1 MGARKQSTRS
11 PDAPTA
17 AALAPRGSATAD
29 CTRDARCSG
38 NSEGGSPG
46 AWRRGPATTLPVGRL
61 AQLGE
66 RLVYTQEVA
75 GSSPAPPTLSA
86 VVDEVLSG
94 GETGRP
100 RPVRSSWP
108 WVGDDPQSTG
118 GGEDDSSL
126 RPCGHGAA
134 ATVRV

>member
-17 AALAPRGSATAD
+17 AALAPEARRLLTAPVP
-29 CTRDARCSG
+29 RVQRKLG
-38 NSEGGSPG
+38 GGSPG
-46 AWRRGPATTLPVGRL
+46 AWRRRPATTLPVGRL

-94 GETGRP
+94 DRPTTTSFAHRSGLRARGDCGNRGEAAQGR
-100 RPVRSSWP
+100 RP
-108 WVGDDPQSTG
+108 G
-118 GGEDDSSL
+118 
-126 RPCGHGAA
+126 
-134 ATVRV
+134 

>member
-17 AALAPRGSATAD
+17 AALAPEARRLLTAPVP
-29 CTRDARCSG
+29 RVQRKLG
-38 NSEGGSPG
+38 GGSPG
-46 AWRRGPATTLPVGRL
+46 AWRRRPATTLPVGRL

-126 RPCGHGAA
+126 RSCGHGAA